1 MKWLGTCGKLLACV
15 LAVVCVA
22 PAAVQAQQPL
32 FTSRIDLVHVGVTV
46 LDRDGDLVTDLTRDD
61 FEVLEDGQPQEVRYF
76 SVGLASDVDDIP
88 LHVGLL
94 LDMSSSMERND
105 RFQKTAAI
113 RFLNTMTYAADLT
126 LVDFDTEVRVGRY
139 GQEDFGRLIE
149 RIRSRRPEGYTA
161 LYDALGVY
169 LDGAFEQDGRK
180 VLVLYTD
187 GEDTRSRL
195 SIRDA
200 RDLLRASDV
209 TVYAIG
215 FQRELRSRARQRQ
228 RMRLGQLTRIT
239 GGTAY
244 FPHSLDALE
253 EIYGTI
259 VEELDARYSLGYVS
273 TNTRRDGSWRELE
286 VRLRSDRANRPRLRG
301 ARVRVREGYYAIWN
315 EDEALSD
322 PR

>member
-1 MKWLGTCGKLLACV
+1 MKR
-15 LAVVCVA
+15 
-22 PAAVQAQQPL
+22 PAAVALLLAALTAAPHPAPPAAQAQPPL
-32 FTSRIDLVHVGVTV
+32 FTSRIDLVRVGVTV
-46 LDRDGDLVTDLTRDD
+46 LDRDGDLVTGLTRDD
-61 FEVLEDGQPQEVRYF
+61 FEVLEDGRPQEVRYF
-76 SVGLASDVDDIP
+76 SVGLASDADEIP
-88 LHVGLL
+88 LHLGLL
-94 LDMSSSMERND
+94 LDMSGSMERND

-113 RFLNTMTYAADLT
+113 RFLNTLRYAADVT

-149 RIRSRRPEGYTA
+149 RIRGRRPEGYTA

-215 FQRELRSRARQRQ
+215 FQGGLRSRARARQ
-228 RMRLGQLTRIT
+228 RMRLGQLTELT
-239 GGTAY
+239 GGRSY
-244 FPHSLDALE
+244 FPFSADALE
-253 EIYGTI
+253 EIYGQI
-259 VEELDARYSLGYVS
+259 VEELDGRYSLGYVS
-273 TNTRRDGSWRELE
+273 TNTRRDGSWREVD
-286 VRLRSDRANRPRLRG
+286 VRLRPGLADLRG
-301 ARVRVREGYYAIWN
+301 AELRVREGYYAIWN
-315 EDEALSD
+315 EEEASSD